1 MPQEHAS
8 AKATMVV
15 NYVADV
21 KMDGRVISV
30 TQLYARLAVKMETA
44 QSQARVCATQ
54 DGMESAV
61 PSIFIA
67 TITLISDHLL
77 LSDMSGPD
85 RYGTVPRT
93 IWSELQ
99 FTESM
104 QATLSLLPLSA
115 SDLVRPRQHVSC
127 S

>member
-30 TQLYARLAVKMETA
+30 TQLYARLAVTMETA

-54 DGMESAV
+54 DGMESTV

-67 TITLISDHLL
+67 MIPLVSDHLPW
-77 LSDMSGPD
+77 SDMSGPVP
-85 RYGTVPRT
+85 YGTVPR
-93 IWSELQ
+93 IISSELQ
-99 FTESM
+99 SMESM
-104 QATLSLLPLSA
+104 QAIL
-115 SDLVRPRQHVSC
+115 
-127 S
+127 